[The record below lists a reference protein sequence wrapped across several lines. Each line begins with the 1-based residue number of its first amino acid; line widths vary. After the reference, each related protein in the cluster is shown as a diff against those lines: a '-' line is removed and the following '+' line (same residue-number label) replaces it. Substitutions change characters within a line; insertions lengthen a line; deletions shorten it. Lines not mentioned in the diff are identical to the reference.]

1 LLALDHASRLAEI
14 AGEKVGSGVAN
25 GGPDDRRAAE
35 LCAEAMRNAASVAA
49 ETAAPHADAHSI
61 PDKSRPAAPDSPA
74 FDAQATP
81 CEDALVRLGERAKAL
96 GELQL
101 AHRSATLGAVAAGEL
116 TADEAMARVDAVRRL
131 EVLARHAWLA
141 AGRLAGRDS

>member
-1 LLALDHASRLAEI
+1 MACKHLEAPHGIHASHRLVRREFTGGDRAQRCAAMSELQLAEI

-81 CEDALVRLGERAKAL
+81 CEDALVVVRWNDRR
-96 GELQL
+96 QQFY
-101 AHRSATLGAVAAGEL
+101 VL
-116 TADEAMARVDAVRRL
+116 TSYPEDRR
-131 EVLARHAWLA
+131 
-141 AGRLAGRDS
+141 